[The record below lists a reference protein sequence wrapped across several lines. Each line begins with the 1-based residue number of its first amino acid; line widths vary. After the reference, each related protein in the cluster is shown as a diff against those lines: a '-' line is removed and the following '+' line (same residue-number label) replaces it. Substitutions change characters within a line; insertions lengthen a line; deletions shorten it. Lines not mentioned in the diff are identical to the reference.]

1 VKREKWLSVEME
13 SVEREISDESNS
25 QLENGEENM
34 ILIKILHNLS
44 FGPLDQIL
52 NNLGMQKQIS
62 NPKSA

>member
-1 VKREKWLSVEME
+1 VWRWKV
-13 SVEREISDESNS
+13 REISDESTS

-34 ILIKILHNLS
+34 ILRKILHNLS

-62 NPKSA
+62 DPKSA